1 MTCNFSSGAVYID
14 ERVRTERWIY
24 RDTINESQSISDLM
38 SEEPVTLQ
46 INVQSLLDVCA
57 QIYLCHSGKS
67 FAKTLADLN
76 DVNIPSCGPIFAFI
90 DIDSNTEAVAL
101 RRREGFDPANSL
113 NVGNGIAPF
122 KGFSFLSESANSYG
136 IQLLALLS
144 SDLQLQ
150 EGPKLILPV
159 ALLRSSEECSDGD
172 VDFDVDAF
180 ADTCADRSLDHRC
193 SILSSSQQIS
203 LPRCLDAG
211 AVDVICQPLQ
221 KLRVRGLMVHA
232 YRARRAAQKEMSR
245 FMAVKKSRKQS
256 WVGLHNEKPY
266 AYLREVMVSKLMKSI
281 CNPEEVIEEF
291 QDGDL
296 DISPERKAYVER
308 IVGEWGFCAHDL
320 TDDELVHAACTML
333 THAMTMPEIEPW
345 KLTEGELRTF
355 CLASRAAYN
364 SFVLYHNF
372 RHAIDVLQSV
382 FWILLRIGA
391 LPPVNVSD
399 ESPSPIS
406 KSPVADL
413 ITPHDALVLLIS
425 AIGHDVGH
433 PGVNNVFLVKL
444 NAPLAQLYNDSSV
457 LEAFHCAAF
466 SQILRRHWPSAFRDT
481 NLRKL
486 GISTILATDMGV
498 HFKFMGR
505 MAELQSKYHE
515 NGDLQAWSP
524 QDRDTYKTLMCGLI
538 IKCADI
544 SNVARPWQIAEQWTN
559 ILQEE
564 FAHQGEMEKE
574 VGMETALFGGPPELG
589 NVLKLATG
597 QINFMSIFALPLFEG
612 VADLCPQLGDAVEQI
627 KSNRSTWQE
636 IIDREKR
643 RNLAIPDVDCDE
655 QRSPRSL
662 SPAKP
667 EAQPVSTVQEN
678 GITIAKGS
686 NATIILDQP
695 PDELT
700 SAPSLTAQQKLAE
713 STVDLSQTTIAG
725 FQTPANNDETI
736 LSSESESS
744 RDGNTED
751 SSDATLAAY
760 TSTHYRDASNSS
772 NFASRP
778 SSSYGVGRDTR
789 TQSESTCANTVA
801 TPVSPA
807 TNATSFVTLDSG
819 DEKDNAS
826 GSGLSSTSDVYPLD
840 DDHRP
845 SRPSSSLG
853 LYAVSDRQHP
863 ESKGLYFP
871 QKPRSSDR
879 LRELSKSHH
888 VMSTFLESALGGR
901 GPSSGEG
908 PPQTDVNGNDL
919 SSPPYRTIP
928 RKKSRLRL
936 AFWRRKIQSPQQADN
951 EY

>member
-1 MTCNFSSGAVYID
+1 MP
-14 ERVRTERWIY
+14 
-24 RDTINESQSISDLM
+24 
-38 SEEPVTLQ
+38 EEPITLQ
-46 INVQSLLDVCA
+46 VNVQSLLDVCS

-67 FAKTLADLN
+67 FSTAIADLHELSL
-76 DVNIPSCGPIFAFI
+76 PSCGPVFAFI

-101 RRREGFDPANSL
+101 RRRGGQDPASNLS
-113 NVGNGIAPF
+113 VGNGNPSF
-122 KGFSFLSESANSYG
+122 KGFSFLSESVNSYG
-136 IQLLALLS
+136 VQLLALLS

-159 ALLRSSEECSDGD
+159 ALLRSSEESSDGGAE
-172 VDFDVDAF
+172 FDPDAE
-180 ADTCADRSLDHRC
+180 AYCTDQSMDHNC
-193 SILSSSQQIS
+193 PILSSSQQIS

-221 KLRVRGLMVHA
+221 PLRVRGLMVHA
-232 YRARRAAQKEMSR
+232 YRARRAAQREMSR

-281 CNPEEVIEEF
+281 CNPEEAIEEF
-291 QDGDL
+291 HDSDL
-296 DISPERKAYVER
+296 DITPERKAFVER
-308 IVGEWGFCAHDL
+308 IVGEWGFCAHSL
-320 TDDELVHAACTML
+320 TEDELVHAACTML
-333 THAMTMPEIEPW
+333 THAMTMPELEAW
-345 KLTEGELRTF
+345 KLTEDELRTF

-391 LPPVNVSD
+391 LPPVNASH
-399 ESPSPIS
+399 ESPSPIP

-413 ITPHDALVLLIS
+413 ITPHDALTLLIS

-433 PGVNNVFLVKL
+433 PGVNNVFLIKL

-466 SQILRRHWPSAFRDT
+466 SQILRRHWPAAFRDT

-498 HFKFMGR
+498 HFKFMGSL
-505 MAELQSKYHE
+505 AELQSKYHANE
-515 NGDLQAWSP
+515 DLQTWSS

-574 VGMETALFGGPPELG
+574 VGIETALFGGPPELG

-612 VADLCPQLGDAVEQI
+612 VADLCPRLGDAVEQI
-627 KSNRSTWQE
+627 KSNRSTWQQ
-636 IIDREKR
+636 IIDREKQ
-643 RNLAIPDVDCDE
+643 RNLVVPDADSDE

-667 EAQPVSTVQEN
+667 ETVAVSTVQEN
-678 GITIAKGS
+678 DFTVTEGPNAKIT
-686 NATIILDQP
+686 LDQP
-695 PDELT
+695 PDELV
-700 SAPSLTAQQKLAE
+700 SAPSLTAQQKVAE
-713 STVDLSQTTIAG
+713 STIDLSQTTISG
-725 FQTPANNDETI
+725 FQTPANNDETVI
-736 LSSESESS
+736 SSESPSS
-744 RDGNTED
+744 RDESTED
-751 SSDATLAAY
+751 SSEATLATY
-760 TSTHYRDASNSS
+760 TGVHYRGVSNTS
-772 NFASRP
+772 NPVSRP
-778 SSSYGVGRDTR
+778 SSSYGIGRDTR

-819 DEKDNAS
+819 DEKDNIS
-826 GSGLSSTSDVYPLD
+826 GSGLSSRSDVYPLD

-853 LYAVSDRQHP
+853 LYAVSDRQLP

-888 VMSTFLESALGGR
+888 VMSSFLENALGR
-901 GPSSGEG
+901 NPLSGEG
-908 PPQTDVNGNDL
+908 VQQTHTNADEL
-919 SSPPYRTIP
+919 SSPHHRTIP

-936 AFWRRKIQSPQQADN
+936 AFWRRKIQSQQQADN